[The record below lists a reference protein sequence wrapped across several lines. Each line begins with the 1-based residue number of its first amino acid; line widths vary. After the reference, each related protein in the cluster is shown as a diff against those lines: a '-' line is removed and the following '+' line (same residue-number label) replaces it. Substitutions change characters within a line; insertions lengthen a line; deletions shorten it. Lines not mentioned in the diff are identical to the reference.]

1 MLDQEAIK
9 AIIPHREPFIM
20 IDEID
25 EIIDGRSA
33 KGRKYVTGQEDFFRG
48 HFPDYPIMPGVL
60 MVEALAQLGA
70 ACILQQERFQGKI
83 GVLAGIKNA
92 RFKKQVHPGD
102 TLEMHVEL
110 LKIKGNIGLAQ
121 GEATVDGEVAC
132 LAEITFAIV
141 DAQ

>member
-25 EIIDGRSA
+25 EIIDGKIA
-33 KGRKYVTGQEDFFRG
+33 IGRKYVTGQEDFFRG

-60 MVEALAQLGA
+60 MIEALAQLGA
-70 ACILQQERFQGKI
+70 ACILQEERFRGKI
-83 GVLAGIKNA
+83 GVLAGVKNA

-102 TLEMHVEL
+102 TLEMRVEL
-110 LKIKGNIGLAQ
+110 IKIKGNIGIAQ
-121 GEATVDGEVAC
+121 GEAKVADDIAC
-132 LAEITFAIV
+132 TTEITFAIV